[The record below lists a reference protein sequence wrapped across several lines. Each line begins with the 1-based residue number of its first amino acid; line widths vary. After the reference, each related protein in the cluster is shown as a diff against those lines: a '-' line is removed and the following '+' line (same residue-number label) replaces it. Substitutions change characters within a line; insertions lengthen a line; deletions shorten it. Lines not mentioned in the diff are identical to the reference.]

1 MSNEKNTINFTFN
14 FNAPVGQ
21 NIAHVDKLE
30 AHFDKDMTM
39 QVVDTKSMADEDSF
53 KRREALIKE
62 KVKNEQVPNISENRI
77 FHTIIQHE
85 EPEKLIKRLHQLIDG
100 RKGADVGCVLLK
112 CFQDGHLTRKPTQKE
127 FESEFTLIGG
137 WKAIH
142 NYMSDNNENALD
154 RANKIII
161 F

>member
-1 MSNEKNTINFTFN
+1 MNEKNMLNFTFN

-21 NIAHVDKLE
+21 SIAHVDKLE

-39 QVVDTKSMADEDSF
+39 QVVDTAAVVEGDSPEGKEMPMNDERQDERVQKVSDDS
-53 KRREALIKE
+53 
-62 KVKNEQVPNISENRI
+62 I
-77 FHTIIQHE
+77 FHQIIQCE
-85 EPEKLIKRLHQLIDG
+85 EPQKLLDRLHHLIDG

-112 CFQDGHLTRKPTQKE
+112 CVQDGYLTRKPKQKE

-142 NYMSDNNENALD
+142 NYMNDNDENALD
-154 RANKIII
+154 RANRIII